1 LRDEKNNPKCPQ
13 CRGKSQKRGRR
24 RGKVRF
30 QCNDCGKWFQINRG
44 KKIDSKLLTRL
55 HLEGLSFRSLA
66 EQFNISVGSAYNY
79 VQDELKKLPHCAD
92 VTRDYCQKF
101 SGILEVDGKY
111 LKVKTYQRK
120 IPVIYG
126 VDYTT
131 HDIPHFILSKAEN
144 YQTGKKFFSSLNLM
158 GYPLQ
163 AVVSDDNPNLYE
175 TAKYAFPRVTTQLCH
190 LHYLRN
196 IRYSLDLNENLQH
209 REFIRDLRHLH
220 YLRNIRYS
228 LDLNENLQ
236 HREFIRDLRT
246 LFFTKRAPDDFDNR
260 ARNLLQKFQND
271 RTCVETLINI
281 AKRKEHLLGYLS
293 RRGTPLTTN
302 LIEGFNSHLQARLSK
317 INGFETMSH
326 AKTWLNAYF
335 LRRRTKKFTDCRGKF
350 TYLNGKTSLQMSK
363 KPGIKPPTFF

>member
-1 LRDEKNNPKCPQ
+1 MCPE
-13 CRGKSQKRGRR
+13 CRGKSQKRGKR
-24 RGKVRF
+24 RGKTRY
-30 QCNDCGKWFQINRG
+30 QCNECKNWFQINHSK
-44 KKIDSKLLTRL
+44 KKIDAKLLTRL

-66 EQFNISVGSAYNY
+66 EQFSISVGSAYNY
-79 VQDELKKLPHCAD
+79 VQNELNKLPHCAD

-111 LKVKTYQRK
+111 LKVKTYKRK
-120 IPVIYG
+120 IPVVYG

-131 HDIPHFILSKAEN
+131 HDIPHFILSRAEN

-196 IRYSLDLNENLQH
+196 IRYSLDLDENLQH
-209 REFIRDLRHLH
+209 REFVRDV
-220 YLRNIRYS
+220 
-228 LDLNENLQ
+228 
-236 HREFIRDLRT
+236 RT

-260 ARNLLQKFQND
+260 ARNLLRKFQTD
-271 RTCVETLINI
+271 RACVETLINI

-293 RRGTPLTTN
+293 RKGTPLTTN
-302 LIEGFNSHLQARLSK
+302 LIEGLNSHLQARLSK
-317 INGFETMSH
+317 LNGFETMSH

-363 KPGIKPPTFF
+363 KPGIDLPSFF